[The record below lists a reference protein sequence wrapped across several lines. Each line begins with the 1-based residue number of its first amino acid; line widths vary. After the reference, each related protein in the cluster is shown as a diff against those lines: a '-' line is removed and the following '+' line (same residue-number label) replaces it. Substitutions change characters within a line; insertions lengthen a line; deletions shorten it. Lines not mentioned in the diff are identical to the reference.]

1 MMGLVTTKMQTL
13 EIVLRV
19 IVGIIM
25 GVGAICLIYDDWKE
39 FNEEWHTIFGAM
51 WMILKNLMLIFAFWF
66 AANFVPSAIALF
78 IEMYVIK

>member
-19 IVGIIM
+19 IVGIIT
-25 GVGAICLIYDDWKE
+25 GIATILSIYDDWQKPDK
-39 FNEEWHTIFGAM
+39 NWLILGSLMDIFVS
-51 WMILKNLMLIFAFWF
+51 WIVTNIL
-66 AANFVPSAIALF
+66 PSAIALF